1 MSFRIAPF
9 FDHVR
14 AGILGPALSP
24 GEVSG
29 CEAILAAMRGTP
41 IAWAAY
47 ALATAW
53 HETASTM
60 QPIREHGGPAYFRRR
75 YDIAGANPKLATA
88 LGNTR
93 PGDGVRFAGRGYV
106 QLTGRANYA
115 RAGTALKRD
124 LIGDPDLALQ
134 PDIAAAIMRRGMAE
148 GWFTRRSLADCLPG
162 KDPARR
168 AAFVAARR
176 IINGTDRAALIA
188 GHAIEFQN
196 ALLQGDWS

>member
-1 MSFRIAPF
+1 MSFRTAPF

-60 QPIREHGGPAYFRRR
+60 QPIREYGGAAYFRRR
-75 YDIAGANPKLATA
+75 YDVAGANPRLAML
-88 LGNTR
+88 LGNTQ
-93 PGDGVRFAGRGYV
+93 PGDGVRFAGRGFV

-115 RAGTALKRD
+115 RAGAALKRD
-124 LIGDPDLALQ
+124 LIDDPDLALQ

-148 GWFTRRSLADCLPG
+148 GWFTGRRLADCLPG
-162 KDPARR
+162 EGPARR
-168 AAFVAARR
+168 PAFVAARR

-188 GHAIEFQN
+188 GYALEFQH
-196 ALLQGDWS
+196 ALQKGNWS